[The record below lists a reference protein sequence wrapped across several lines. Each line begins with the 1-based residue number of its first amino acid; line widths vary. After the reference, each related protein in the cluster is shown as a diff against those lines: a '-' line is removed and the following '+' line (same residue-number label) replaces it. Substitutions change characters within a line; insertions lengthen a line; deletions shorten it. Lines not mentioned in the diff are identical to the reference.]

1 MGVYSLYRMRTTTQ
15 VISGGRVTIRR
26 QLRAEL
32 NLDEGD
38 LVEIE
43 IRPVDTHDQDH

>member
-1 MGVYSLYRMRTTTQ
+1 MEVYSRYRMRTTTR

-26 QLRAEL
+26 PLRTEL
-32 NLDEGD
+32 GISEGD

-43 IRPVDTHDQDH
+43 IHQVNTDEQDH

>member
-1 MGVYSLYRMRTTTQ
+1 MRTTTQ

-26 QLRAEL
+26 PLRTEL
-32 NLDEGD
+32 DIAEGD

-43 IRPVDTHDQDH
+43 IRPISTHD